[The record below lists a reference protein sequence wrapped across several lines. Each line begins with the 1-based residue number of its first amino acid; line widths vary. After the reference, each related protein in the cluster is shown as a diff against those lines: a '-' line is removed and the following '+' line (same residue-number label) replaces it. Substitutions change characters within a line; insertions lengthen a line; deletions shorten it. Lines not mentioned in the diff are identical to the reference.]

1 MDIPTAGNGKK
12 INNNYL
18 MDSERPNIYWHQ
30 GEVDAAERAA
40 LKGQQPCV
48 IWLTGLSGSGKSTLA
63 NAVERRLLELGR
75 HTILMDADNIRKG
88 LNRDLGF
95 SEKERVENIRRIGE
109 VSKLMTDAGLIVIT
123 AFISPFQADRDLVRA
138 LLPAG
143 SFIEVHLSASLDVC
157 EARDPK
163 GLYRKARKGEIA
175 NFTGISSPYEVPSQP
190 ELSIDT
196 AMLSIN
202 ECVDCMMSF
211 LQKRGLSKSNRE
223 P

>member
-1 MDIPTAGNGKK
+1 MEILIAGTGKK
-12 INNNYL
+12 VQNNYL
-18 MDSERPNIYWHQ
+18 MHSERPNIYWH
-30 GEVDAAERAA
+30 GGDVDATERAA
-40 LKGQQPCV
+40 LKGQQPGV

-63 NAVERRLLELGR
+63 NAMERRLVDLGC

-95 SEKERVENIRRIGE
+95 SEKERIENIRRIGE

-143 SFIEVHLSASLDVC
+143 SFIEVYLSASLEVC

-190 ELSIDT
+190 ELCLDTASLSID
-196 AMLSIN
+196 
-202 ECVDCMMSF
+202 ECVDCIMSL
-211 LQKRGLSKSNRE
+211 LQTRGLFKYK
-223 P
+223 